1 MNPECTRSLFVVA
14 LPRSLSSIIYQALV
28 KCTGLKEP
36 IWTSDG
42 EILNA
47 DRFVLLP
54 GPNEHLS
61 RKFTLER
68 SEGAVFRKI
77 TEFLDQ
83 VTSPHGFAYKDVV
96 QPFVVGEWIK
106 RHRPPTIKVRRQLT
120 DVAYSMLEHGW
131 LYPNRLFPKAASAE
145 LGLVQGLIRAQS
157 SLDSAPGVE
166 VDFDELVSDERVLDA
181 ALARAYGED
190 QDIRPAR
197 YIDRHFRRRR
207 EEIVRRRATA
217 RYRAVQDL
225 VERAGE
231 P

>member
-1 MNPECTRSLFVVA
+1 MNSDCVRSLFIVA
-14 LPRSLSSIIYQALV
+14 LPRSLSSVIYRAVV
-28 KCTGLKEP
+28 KCMSLREP

-68 SEGAVFRKI
+68 TDGAIFKKV
-77 TEFLDQ
+77 TEFLEQ

-96 QPFVVGEWIK
+96 QPFVVSDWIK
-106 RHRPPTIKVRRQLT
+106 RQQPPTIKVRRKVT

-131 LYPNRLFPKAASAE
+131 LYPSQLFPKAASAE
-145 LGLVQGLIRAQS
+145 LGLVQGLLRAQQA
-157 SLDSAPGVE
+157 LDSAPGVE
-166 VDFDELVSDERVLDA
+166 VDFDQLVGDESVLGA
-181 ALARAYGED
+181 ALANVYGED
-190 QDIRPAR
+190 QDMRPPR

-207 EEIVRRRATA
+207 EEIVQRRGTA
-217 RYRAVQDL
+217 KYRAVQDL
-225 VERAGE
+225 VARAGGA
-231 P
+231 